1 MIGLLTSYKRRRVRD
16 FCAHLVILRA
26 KHLINML
33 ADNVGQAQT
42 KTYCE
47 PLCNVNIE
55 AIIDTLGFVEAGIL
69 VKSWADTA
77 VNVETMTVD

>member
-1 MIGLLTSYKRRRVRD
+1 M
-16 FCAHLVILRA
+16 ILRA
-26 KHLINML
+26 KHLINTL

-42 KTYCE
+42 KTYCD

-55 AIIDTLGFVEAGIL
+55 AIIDTLGFVEASIL

-77 VNVETMTVD
+77 VKVETMTVGYTLGQFQAEAVNDAPSDSLA